1 MRATKTTKDTAQ
13 GIDKIPYS
21 MLHHLSP
28 SNKRAL
34 LRLFNTLVI
43 PRNSA
48 LSLEKHQHPNN
59 IQRGQHL
66 CFSTS
71 LFSPALENLWNV
83 LCSIDYNI
91 SPSFHPH
98 IFAYEKGAGTGDNIA
113 ILLFLPIGND
123 SVVVFLDLETAFEL
137 ANHDVILHILADNG
151 VMSKLLQ

>member
-59 IQRGQHL
+59 TQRGQHL

-71 LFSPALENLWNV
+71 LSSLLHWKIYETCCAP
-83 LCSIDYNI
+83 SITTYHHLSI
-91 SPSFHPH
+91 HTFLPMK
-98 IFAYEKGAGTGDNIA
+98 KGQAQEIT
-113 ILLFLPIGND
+113 LLFSSSCPLATTAWSFFWTLRQPSSLP
-123 SVVVFLDLETAFEL
+123 T
-137 ANHDVILHILADNG
+137 
-151 VMSKLLQ
+151 MM